1 MIENSIWFEKYS
13 PKVIEDVILPSKF
26 KNRLLECVKNQKLP
40 NFGFWSAKPG
50 LGKTSTARALI
61 KSLDADAMFLNAS
74 LEKGIDVLR
83 TKIFNFASQESF
95 DDRTKIVVLDECLEE
110 NEEVILI
117 ENGKE
122 KCVKL
127 KDLEKG
133 KVYECLSFNLETG
146 EFEIDTCEI
155 ISDKI
160 DTVYEVEL
168 EDGRKIQVTSN
179 HPFIIE
185 ENGEYIEK
193 SIDDGLSKYDDLVIK
208 DDIFKRIKSITK
220 LTEKRVI
227 NLTVHKNHTFITK
240 NGIVT
245 HNCDN
250 LGKDFQQAAR
260 GFLDEFSCNCSFI
273 FTGNYKSKII
283 EPLLDRLENYDFCDF
298 NKTEMIKP
306 IFDRLIYILES
317 EKVEVTNETK
327 ISLANMIKFYFPCIR
342 SMVRDLQKC
351 VSNGNFEFRQEY
363 SDFGDIFETLKQ
375 KKYLDVVK
383 KVNTLNNPD
392 GMFEFLYNNIEDF
405 KNIPNAIIKLADY
418 QFKAET
424 VRDKNLNLSA
434 CLVELMGCL

>member
-1 MIENSIWFEKYS
+1 MK
-13 PKVIEDVILPSKF
+13 
-26 KNRLLECVKNQKLP
+26 
-40 NFGFWSAKPG
+40 
-50 LGKTSTARALI
+50 
-61 KSLDADAMFLNAS
+61 
-74 LEKGIDVLR
+74 
-83 TKIFNFASQESF
+83 
-95 DDRTKIVVLDECLEE
+95 
-110 NEEVILI
+110 
-117 ENGKE
+117 
-122 KCVKL
+122 
-127 KDLEKG
+127 
-133 KVYECLSFNLETG
+133 
-146 EFEIDTCEI
+146 
-155 ISDKI
+155 
-160 DTVYEVEL
+160 
-168 EDGRKIQVTSN
+168 
-179 HPFIIE
+179 
-185 ENGEYIEK
+185 
-193 SIDDGLSKYDDLVIK
+193 
-208 DDIFKRIKSITK
+208 IKSIKK
-220 LTEKRVI
+220 LETKRVI

-273 FTGNYKSKII
+273 FTGNYKSK
-283 EPLLDRLENYDFCDF
+283 
-298 NKTEMIKP
+298 EMIKP